1 MNLCIEFKETGIKSD
16 GIGYDFAKLKMLLCL
31 KREAH
36 APIVIVEVYDE

>member
-1 MNLCIEFKETGIKSD
+1 MNLCIELKETGIKSG